1 MFERVLL
8 IAPPSSSYLGAARPP
23 TGLGYIAQALQEAG
37 IEYAVADLRMG
48 GRLRTLWGTIA
59 AFRPQLIGLSLV
71 SFEYLRSYELI
82 RRIKEVA
89 PKASIVVGGPHVSVL
104 REAVLEACQAIDFG
118 IIHEGERAIVELCR
132 GERPLEAMPGL
143 LFRRGGQVLAGPA
156 PAPRMDL
163 DAIPF
168 PRYERFDLKR
178 YAPEILLVTS
188 RGCPYRCI
196 FCPNSL
202 TAKQFRARSAAHVA
216 DEIEY
221 WYDRGI
227 RQFSVDD
234 DNFTL
239 DKQRVYDICD
249 EIERRRLQGLFI
261 RCANGI
267 RADRVDRDLLAR
279 MQAVGFKEVAFGADG
294 GNDHVLRDIVH
305 KGETIADIHRALQ
318 DACDLGLKVK
328 LFIIVGHP
336 GETMRDVEDSL
347 ALAQRYPVVWLH
359 LNNPI
364 PYPGTELY
372 EWVRAHNAFVI
383 PPEVYLNN
391 VTEVDDTPVFETPE
405 LPWAV
410 RKEILVRSRHIE
422 RQVKRRAVER
432 MFHNLPV
439 VREAAGWLFASRL
452 GQKLFFQN
460 VPARVVI
467 DRIWYRKMVRG

>member
-1 MFERVLL
+1 MFGRVLL
-8 IAPPSSSYLGAARPP
+8 VAPPSSSYLGAARPP
-23 TGLGYIAQALQEAG
+23 TGLGYIAQALQDAG
-37 IEYAVADLRMG
+37 IEHSVVDLRTRG
-48 GRLRTLWGTIA
+48 DLRSLQARIA
-59 AFRPQLIGLSLV
+59 SFRPDLIGLSLV
-71 SFEYLRSYELI
+71 SYEYLRSYALI
-82 RRIKEVA
+82 RGIKAFA
-89 PKASIVVGGPHVSVL
+89 PDTPIVVGGPHVSVL
-104 REAVLEACQAIDFG
+104 GKAVLEACPEIDLG
-118 IIHEGERAIVELCR
+118 IVHEGEQPLVELCR
-132 GERPLEAMPGL
+132 GERPLEEIPGL

-156 PAPRMDL
+156 PVPRLDL
-163 DAIPF
+163 DAISF
-168 PRYERFDLKR
+168 PRYERFDLRR

-202 TAKQFRARSAAHVA
+202 TAKKFRARSPGHVV

-221 WYDRGI
+221 WYGRGI

-239 DKQRVYDICD
+239 DKQRVYDICN
-249 EIERRRLQGLFI
+249 EIERRGLRGLFI

-279 MQAVGFKEVAFGADG
+279 MQEVGFKEVAFGADG
-294 GNDHVLRDIVH
+294 GNDHVLHDIVH

-336 GETMRDVEDSL
+336 GETMSDVEDSL
-347 ALAQRYPVVWLH
+347 ALAQRYPIVWLH

-383 PPEVYLNN
+383 PPEEYLNS

-410 RKEILVRSRHIE
+410 RKEILARSRRIE

-432 MFHNLPV
+432 MFHRLPV
-439 VREAAGWLFASRL
+439 VREVAGWFFASSV

-460 VPARVVI
+460 VPVRVVI
-467 DRIWYRKMVRG
+467 DRIWYQKMVRG